1 MHLFLYGGLFKKTQ
15 HLPDTMSFVI
25 SYNQIF
31 ITRHLFLQTAF
42 VKWEELHRAS
52 SMLYQFYIK
61 SVKKKTKNRQEAQ
74 KTQKDEK
81 LFFNKNRQKM
91 QTYINPQHNDHLRII
106 YKVGF
111 RISFSKKSCILLCYL
126 SLGIRMRLL
135 FEVTYVPLIRT
146 FMSQKTWHCFAR
158 LWKSG
163 YWHSLTCSSGG
174 LFSWNNS
181 LLRINSC
188 GL

>member
-15 HLPDTMSFVI
+15 NLPETMSFVI

-81 LFFNKNRQKM
+81 LFFNKNR
-91 QTYINPQHNDHLRII
+91 
-106 YKVGF
+106 
-111 RISFSKKSCILLCYL
+111 
-126 SLGIRMRLL
+126 
-135 FEVTYVPLIRT
+135 
-146 FMSQKTWHCFAR
+146 
-158 LWKSG
+158 
-163 YWHSLTCSSGG
+163 
-174 LFSWNNS
+174 
-181 LLRINSC
+181 
-188 GL
+188 